1 MQLWCGSVLCPS
13 VSTILRTAPSNPHH
27 AASHEADTGMDT
39 RTREL
44 LQFLQEALESALPG
58 LNTKHAKC
66 TLYLLRALRLRASLN
81 RPLILALELTAR
93 GPVIAADTEPGSG
106 HGTRAR
112 REVRHIHTLS
122 TQYLH
127 TIYNVS
133 TQYLQFTLDTLLCVD
148 KYKYEA
154 RRKRR
159 AVPRSQQQSQH
170 SSKMIR

>member
-1 MQLWCGSVLCPS
+1 MKPQIASLCSVLCSP

-44 LQFLQEALESALPG
+44 LQFLQEAAESQPWPG

-66 TLYLLRALRLRASLN
+66 TLYLLRALRASLN
-81 RPLILALELTAR
+81 RPLILTMQLTAR
-93 GPVIAADTEPGSG
+93 GPVIAAETEPG

-127 TIYNVS
+127 SIYTVS
-133 TQYLQFTLDTLLCVD
+133 TRYLQFTLDTLLCVD

-159 AVPRSQQQSQH
+159 AVLRSQQQSQH

>member
-1 MQLWCGSVLCPS
+1 
-13 VSTILRTAPSNPHH
+13 
-27 AASHEADTGMDT
+27 MDT

-44 LQFLQEALESALPG
+44 LQFLQEAIESALPG
-58 LNTKHAKC
+58 PNTKHVGW
-66 TLYLLRALRLRASLN
+66 TLYLLRALRASLY

-127 TIYNVS
+127 SIYTVS

-148 KYKYEA
+148 KYK
-154 RRKRR
+154 
-159 AVPRSQQQSQH
+159 
-170 SSKMIR
+170 